1 MLEHWKLQTNKMLE
15 QKNALLNPNICV
27 TFILFTQIPCFESIF
42 RLESVDSRP
51 KCTTVSLDSK
61 PKVLKK
67 SLAFA
72 LPETCLT
79 DILSSKSNCY
89 N

>member
-67 SLAFA
+67 SLAF